1 MDLKAFERHPMSSDQ
16 QQVFG
21 KLDHRL
27 ASVPSVQVLHEVMA
41 SDCEKSD
48 ALGLRFNDRFLG
60 ISGDC

>member
-1 MDLKAFERHPMSSDQ
+1 MSSDQ

-21 KLDHRL
+21 KLDHKL

-48 ALGLRFNDRFLG
+48 ALGLRLMIDFWGFLG
-60 ISGDC
+60 IADSVNHIIYLC